1 MGRGIG
7 RKKEL
12 SSGHCEPKVKA
23 EQIGMATVRVRDGVE
38 WDM

>member
-1 MGRGIG
+1 MGCGIG
-7 RKKEL
+7 RRKEL
-12 SSGHCEPKVKA
+12 SIGYCEPKVKA